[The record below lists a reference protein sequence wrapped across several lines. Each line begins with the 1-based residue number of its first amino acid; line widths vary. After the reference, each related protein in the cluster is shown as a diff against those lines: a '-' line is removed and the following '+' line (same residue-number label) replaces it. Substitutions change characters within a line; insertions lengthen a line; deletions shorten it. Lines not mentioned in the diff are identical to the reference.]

1 MTKAD
6 LAVKLAE
13 ACAEGKYT
21 KADFKR
27 FLDTFEDVVPTVLT
41 SGETVNLNGIGTL
54 KVVDVAAR
62 VAFNPNRKQ
71 KETIP
76 AHKRVKFTQSAT
88 IRKTLRG

>member
-13 ACAEGKYT
+13 ACTEGAYK

-27 FLDTFEDVVPTVLT
+27 FLDTFEDVIPELLVA
-41 SGETVNLNGIGTL
+41 GETVNLNGIGTL
-54 KVVDVAAR
+54 KVAEVKER
-62 VAFNPNRKQ
+62 VAYNPNRKQ